1 MGLMKTPQATALALA
16 TVAFL
21 AGCGGSSSKASGA
34 GTTSVTVNVTT
45 SGSTS
50 KTSPARPVARPR
62 PAPPAVI
69 ATALG
74 TGAQGFTPAVRWRGQ
89 TAAWLART
97 SDGFAIL
104 RLDQRLV
111 RLHLHSGT
119 LDAGSGFPFGA
130 AVDRRETGRLV
141 AGFNGGFRLNVG
153 AGGFAAGG
161 HVAVALRDGLGSI
174 VTYANGRSD
183 IGSWHGEVPAAGQAI
198 ASVRQN
204 LRLLVDHG
212 AIASDTGCL
221 TCWGATLGGVVA
233 PARSGLGI
241 TGDGRLVWA
250 GGEHATVAALAQ
262 ALRGA
267 GAVRAVELD
276 INPEWVAG
284 YLYAHHGRHGPLT
297 PEPLVPGQHG
307 VAGFFLTPYSRDFF
321 IVVAR

>member
-1 MGLMKTPQATALALA
+1 MGLMKTLPAVLAVML
-16 TVAFL
+16 L
-21 AGCGGSSSKASGA
+21 AGCGGSTPTAS
-34 GTTSVTVNVTT
+34 SVTTT
-45 SGSTS
+45 T
-50 KTSPARPVARPR
+50 KTTKTTQAKTTKAKHPH
-62 PAPPAVI
+62 PAPPAVVM
-69 ATALG
+69 TALG
-74 TGAQGFTPAVRWRGQ
+74 NAPAGFTPAVRWRGQ

-119 LDAGSGFPFGA
+119 LDAGGGFPFGA
-130 AVDRRETGRLV
+130 AVDRREAGRLV

-153 AGGFAAGG
+153 AGGFTAGG
-161 HVAVALRDGLGSI
+161 HVAVALRDGLGSL

-183 IGSWHGEVPAAGQAI
+183 IGSWHGEVPAAGQRI

-204 LRLLVDHG
+204 LRLLIDHG
-212 AIASDTGCL
+212 AIAPDTSCL
-221 TCWGATLGGVVA
+221 TCWGATLGGVAA

-250 GGEHATVAALAQ
+250 AGEHATVAQLARAL
-262 ALRGA
+262 LGA

-284 YLYAHHGRHGPLT
+284 YLYAHHGRQRPLT

-307 VAGFFLTPYSRDFF
+307 VPGFFLTPYSRDFL
-321 IVVAR
+321 IAVAR

>member
-1 MGLMKTPQATALALA
+1 MGLMKTPPALALLA
-16 TVAFL
+16 VMML
-21 AGCGGSSSKASGA
+21 AGCGGSTPTVAKHASTTETTQTTKAPTATKRTHS
-34 GTTSVTVNVTT
+34 
-45 SGSTS
+45 
-50 KTSPARPVARPR
+50 R

-69 ATALG
+69 APALG
-74 TGAQGFTPAVRWRGQ
+74 TGVQAFTPAVRWRGQ

-97 SDGFAIL
+97 DNGFAFL

-130 AVDRRETGRLV
+130 AVDHRETGRLV

-183 IGSWHGEVPAAGQAI
+183 IGSWHSEVPAAGQAI

-212 AIASDTGCL
+212 AIAPDTSCL
-221 TCWGATLGGVVA
+221 TCWGATLGGVLA

-250 GGEHATVAALAQ
+250 AAEHATVAALAQ

-267 GAVRAVELD
+267 GAVRAVQLD

-297 PEPLVPGQHG
+297 PEPLIPGQHG
-307 VAGFFLTPYSRDFF
+307 VPGFFLTPYSRDFF
-321 IVVAR
+321 TVVAR